1 MINALIAYSQGQG
14 SETLRR
20 KRQSR
25 FWYWITRF
33 ASWIYSKRVFKC
45 HTLRNEIKGKK
56 GPFVIIANHE
66 AQLDFVNLIGATR
79 RRMRFVVSE
88 SFYSSIPVKRIMTR
102 LKVIPKQQFQTT
114 VTDIKR
120 MKEAI
125 DRGKILVIYPA
136 GLNSE
141 DGASTPIPDATYKF
155 LKWIGTDI
163 YVARTTGAYMVAPKW
178 SKIKRPGKTTI
189 DIYKLFDKEE
199 ISQLDEH
206 DIRERAREAL
216 IFDEYREQEKLL
228 IKRKHASNV
237 EGLENVLYACPFC
250 KSEFTIK
257 TKGNK
262 IWCTEC
268 GFAHEADEYGFLHNV
283 GTTPNEIRYVTD
295 WSKMIFE
302 DIKCRLETH
311 PDRAL
316 SSEAS
321 IHMIDYDK
329 HKFHEIAKG
338 SVTLDKDEIKIG
350 IRCGSTLDDIVVPI
364 SHFASLPF
372 RPGKFFEVQKGPD
385 IYRLIPENVAM
396 CAKFVYTVEAFY
408 ELNSQIAK
416 RSVH

>member
-1 MINALIAYSQGQG
+1 M
-14 SETLRR
+14 RV
-20 KRQSR
+20 
-25 FWYWITRF
+25 
-33 ASWIYSKRVFKC
+33 ASWFYSKRVFKC

-56 GPFVIIANHE
+56 GPFVIIANHA
-66 AQLDFVNLIGATR
+66 AQLDFVNLVNATK

-88 SFYSSIPVKRIMTR
+88 SFYSTMPVKGVMTR

-125 DRGKILVIYPA
+125 DKGKILVIYPA
-136 GLNSE
+136 GLNTE

-163 YVARTTGAYMVAPKW
+163 YVARTVGAYMVAPKW

-189 DIYKLFDKEE
+189 DIYKLFTKDE
-199 ISQLDEH
+199 IALLDESE
-206 DIRERAREAL
+206 IREKAREAL
-216 IFDEYREQEKLL
+216 LFDSYREQEKMLV
-228 IKRKHASNV
+228 KYRHASNL
-237 EGLENVLYACPFC
+237 EGIENVLYVCPFC
-250 KSEFTIK
+250 KSELTIK

-283 GTTPNEIRYVTD
+283 GTTPDEIRYITD

-302 DIKCRLETH
+302 DIKCRLEAH
-311 PDRAL
+311 PERTLFADT
-316 SSEAS
+316 S

-329 HKFHEIAKG
+329 RKFHEIARG
-338 SVTLDKDEIKIG
+338 TVTLDKDNITLKITDEH
-350 IRCGSTLDDIVVPI
+350 SFDDIVVPI

-372 RPGKFFEVQKGPD
+372 RPGKFFEVQRGPD
-385 IYRLIPENVAM
+385 IYRLVPYDVRL

-408 ELNSQIAK
+408 ELNSQISK